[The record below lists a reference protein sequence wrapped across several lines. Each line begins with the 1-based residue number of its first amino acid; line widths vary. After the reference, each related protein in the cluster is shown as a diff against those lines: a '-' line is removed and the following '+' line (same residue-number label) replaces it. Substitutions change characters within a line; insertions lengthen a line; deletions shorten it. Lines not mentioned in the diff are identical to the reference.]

1 MEIQEKN
8 RRNIVSNRD
17 MLSAADRMR
26 LSDMGQVLKNVPGDR
41 ETFGGNKEVT
51 EMELEVFVHE
61 SLEKLQK
68 LGIDALE
75 SEEKIVNQFHSMPQD
90 MVGDMESKEIFG
102 LMLGGIASG
111 FYPGTELAASEIY
124 SFDVEV
130 SDTMQMYTDFLEG
143 ISRIAGGELVITDIE
158 EEISEEELEAGTGT
172 QTVRFCCNGKAYEYA
187 AEYYY
192 DWFDA
197 RMLAFMNQ
205 VIAEQDTGRS
215 LYVTSD
221 GYQECIVFYR
231 TEEWAEQFR
240 REFGMELDRP

>member
-1 MEIQEKN
+1 
-8 RRNIVSNRD
+8 
-17 MLSAADRMR
+17 
-26 LSDMGQVLKNVPGDR
+26 MGQIIKNMPGDR
-41 ETFGGNKEVT
+41 ENFGGNKEVT
-51 EMELEVFVHE
+51 VMELEVFVHE

-75 SEEKIVNQFHSMPQD
+75 AEENIVNQFHSMPQD
-90 MVGDMESKEIFG
+90 MVGDMESEEIFG

-111 FYPGTELAASEIY
+111 FYPGTEQAASKIY
-124 SFDVEV
+124 AFDMEV
-130 SDTMQMYTDFLEG
+130 PDTLQMYTSFLEG
-143 ISRIAGGELVITDIE
+143 ISRIAEGELEITDIE
-158 EEISEEELEAGTGT
+158 EVISEEELEAGTGT
-172 QTVRFCCNGKAYEYA
+172 QIVRFCCNGKAYEYE

-205 VIAEQDTGRS
+205 VIAEQDTGRC
-215 LYVTSD
+215 LYVASD

-240 REFGMELDRP
+240 RELGVELDRP